1 MEETK
6 LQFLHLWDTF
16 LHQHNIHPDFYILNS
31 QTNTQKQKLLR
42 GTKLHLSFMDRFLHI
57 KSSNKYPKTKT
68 TKRGNE
74 PKKRKKKEL
83 RPLNLSLI

>member
-1 MEETK
+1 M
-6 LQFLHLWDTF
+6 DRF
-16 LHQHNIHPDFYILNS
+16 LHQHNIHSDFLHIESSNKYPK
-31 QTNTQKQKLLR
+31 TKTTER

-68 TKRGNE
+68 TERGNE
-74 PKKRKKKEL
+74 PKKKKKMSQKKEREEL